1 MLIFNHLLFVSSW
14 HLLTNVV
21 KQKLEYT
28 FLHGLIKMSGKVS
41 IHSAVFLMNLI
52 DLHLT
57 FDNYYFLKRAGVQI
71 TITCARQ
78 DVS

>member
-1 MLIFNHLLFVSSW
+1 MYQVIFKDKATKVRVLRG
-14 HLLTNVV
+14 
-21 KQKLEYT
+21 KT
-28 FLHGLIKMSGKVS
+28 FLHGLIKMSGKVL

-71 TITCARQ
+71 TITCAHE